1 MQSILKLGCRSEGFE
16 VPCLTQST
24 TGLSP
29 RRPGFDIQPI
39 PMRLAVDNVTMGQV
53 FFSEYLVLPCK
64 YNSTDTPYLSSSNTT
79 LMRRTSGETSNTEM
93 LFRISGNHWTRI
105 AFIPCF
111 KASKGCCRT
120 PSRYHVWLCLLAQ
133 IQRCNE
139 F

>member
-1 MQSILKLGCRSEGFE
+1 
-16 VPCLTQST
+16 
-24 TGLSP
+24 
-29 RRPGFDIQPI
+29 
-39 PMRLAVDNVTMGQV
+39 
-53 FFSEYLVLPCK
+53 
-64 YNSTDTPYLSSSNTT
+64 
-79 LMRRTSGETSNTEM
+79 MRRTSGETSNTEM

-139 F
+139 FWQTRDISFTSLSPRHSVP